1 MSAPVLKSANATAQC
16 GVARA
21 DGELILTE
29 SELQFSPF
37 NETFGLGPYAFSRSS
52 IATVQS
58 TSAKGG
64 GVIPLSNEAIK
75 ITLIN
80 GQAYEFILANSQQWL
95 KIFQGQE
102 TGVKK
107 VE

>member
-1 MSAPVLKSANATAQC
+1 MSASILKSANATAQC

-21 DGELILTE
+21 DGELVLTE
-29 SELQFSPF
+29 TQLQFSPF

-64 GVIPLSNEAIK
+64 GVIPLSSEAIK

-80 GQAYEFILANSQQWL
+80 GQAYEFILANPQQWL
-95 KIFQGQE
+95 DSLRGQPQPS
-102 TGVKK
+102 
-107 VE
+107 